1 MPLAA
6 QVATVIKITVIWWYG
21 CVHSAV

>member
-6 QVATVIKITVIWWYG
+6 QVTTVIKITVIWWYG